1 MLQEVAFILVV
12 IIDIWA
18 LSHCWSRALATGPKI
33 FWTVLIILFP
43 LLGPF
48 LYMLLGRARMR

>member
-18 LSHCWSRALATGPKI
+18 LSHCWSRSLATGPKV
-33 FWTVLIILFP
+33 FWTVLIVLFP
-43 LLGPF
+43 LLGPL